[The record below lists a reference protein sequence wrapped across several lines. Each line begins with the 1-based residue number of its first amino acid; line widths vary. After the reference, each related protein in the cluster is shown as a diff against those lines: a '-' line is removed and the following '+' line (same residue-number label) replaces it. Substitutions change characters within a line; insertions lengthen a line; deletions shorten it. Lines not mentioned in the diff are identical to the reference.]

1 MSAQTK
7 ISYRQ
12 PLRIAWNITRWGES
26 QKFPSLLLI
35 RMLKGACGDDESEGV
50 GGSITTT
57 EDQKESVRCEKWW
70 KECRKR
76 PFHSLIRGEKVRKRW
91 TVGGMFRAVMM
102 SGRGPAA
109 KGGNERNGKIT
120 SVTKYERRRDVR
132 TEIGEAK
139 QNGSVLKGN
148 GENKRSMMERWMGEQ
163 RWHCGKKLRTK
174 PAWVSPIEPV
184 SEVMCSP
191 SCSRRHELNE
201 GSWQGWKIEG
211 GREGGTEWKRN
222 YCKQSQEHCGA
233 SGEGAKWG
241 LGQKLV
247 KRQDEESDRERWRG
261 QLMGEGS
268 DVTDL
273 TCCILYLRNCLSERT

>member
-1 MSAQTK
+1 MSTQTK

-201 GSWQGWKIEG
+201 GSWRGWKIEG
-211 GREGGTEWKRN
+211 GREGLSERETTANNHRSIAGRVVKEQNGDWD
-222 YCKQSQEHCGA
+222 
-233 SGEGAKWG
+233 
-241 LGQKLV
+241 
-247 KRQDEESDRERWRG
+247 KRQDEESDRERDD
-261 QLMGEGS
+261 EGS
-268 DVTDL
+268 LGEKDL
-273 TCCILYLRNCLSERT
+273 MSQI

>member
-201 GSWQGWKIEG
+201 GSWRGWKIEG

-241 LGQKLV
+241 LGQKLD
-247 KRQDEESDRERWRG
+247 KRQDEESDRERDD
-261 QLMGEGS
+261 EGS
-268 DVTDL
+268 LWEKDL
-273 TCCILYLRNCLSERT
+273 MSQI